1 MIKVIGFLIIVISS
15 AKIGFDLSKKYINR
29 TRELK
34 SFVYFLE
41 RLKNEISFSNC
52 IIKDALVNCCNVKN
66 ETVKNMLNYMY
77 DKINK
82 NNVSPWDAFNDFIK
96 NDSLHSFCKA
106 DVDEIGRFFSC
117 VGSGDRQDEIENI
130 CNVISNIKVN
140 LANAAEDE
148 KKYVKLYRTSGIL
161 AGFMIAVI
169 LA

>member
-41 RLKNEISFSNC
+41 RL
-52 IIKDALVNCCNVKN
+52 KN